1 MCVRLQAPRED
12 DRENDAVETVLMIYN
27 TPNHLVL
34 RATTRASL
42 CEFDFANVN
51 LLRWIIND
59 RGICSSGEQ
68 SVWCRTAGSINMHKE
83 FTVTFAEASQYEMK
97 KERQGKASQ
106 WGLLL
111 KWKTDSFIFSPPSHL
126 HSCSII
132 MNPLS
137 ILSYF
142 HALTQLVRSYFLKT
156 SNIIS
161 SCSQY
166 KPPCLKNLL
175 EIRVSIFK

>member
-106 WGLLL
+106 
-111 KWKTDSFIFSPPSHL
+111 
-126 HSCSII
+126 
-132 MNPLS
+132 
-137 ILSYF
+137 
-142 HALTQLVRSYFLKT
+142 
-156 SNIIS
+156 
-161 SCSQY
+161 
-166 KPPCLKNLL
+166 
-175 EIRVSIFK
+175 